1 MPKRI
6 ADYQNIFDI
15 SALNKGGAFNG
26 DFVSFPFMGLTCQPY
41 LIRYRHN
48 KWPKDKWPQLIRV
61 EWTRCNF
68 GGRRPW
74 FICTFCE
81 KRVGKLYEIM
91 GGIACRTC
99 ANLGYKSQCLGKTN
113 RRQRKAASLRRLMG
127 DEGQPARDPVPLRLK
142 GRHRKKYER
151 QCERLTSIE
160 ADLDPGF
167 RHNPRRTSRWQF

>member
-1 MPKRI
+1 MSKGI

-26 DFVSFPFMGLTCQPY
+26 DFVSFPFMGLACQRY
-41 LIRYRHN
+41 LIRYRHINWPRN
-48 KWPKDKWPQLIRV
+48 KRPQLIRV
-61 EWTRCNF
+61 EWTRCHF

-99 ANLGYKSQCLGKTN
+99 ANLGYASQSMGQT
-113 RRQRKAASLRRLMG
+113 RRRIVKAERMRRLMG
-127 DEGQPARDPVPLRLK
+127 DEGRPAVDALPERLHGK
-142 GRHRKKYER
+142 HRKTHQNKCTELYA
-151 QCERLTSIE
+151 IE
-160 ADLDPGF
+160 AMINPKY
-167 RHNPRRTSRWQF
+167 RYNPRRNSRWRY